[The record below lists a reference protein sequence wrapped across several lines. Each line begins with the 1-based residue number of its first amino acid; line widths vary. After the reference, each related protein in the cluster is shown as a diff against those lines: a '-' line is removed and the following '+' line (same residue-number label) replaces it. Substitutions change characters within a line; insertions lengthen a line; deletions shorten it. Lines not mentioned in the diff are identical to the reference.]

1 MTLSELT
8 GSQWILLLLCGL
20 LIGIA
25 KTGVPGFGILV
36 VPLMAMI
43 FPASAST
50 GILLGMLITADIFAA
65 IYYRYSAQW
74 KLILQLLPGTI
85 IGVVAAAALM
95 KSVND
100 SLLGKL
106 IGIVVLVMLAGR
118 YAANLLP
125 AGTRQNLDAL
135 RTHWSIATLFGS
147 MAGFTSMLANA
158 AGPVMTLYLL
168 SLGLDKKRFVG
179 LNAWYFFLLNWLK
192 VPFSAG
198 QNLMNKHSLIID
210 AATFPAIAIGALLG
224 VWLLNKLPQKV
235 FEVVVTA
242 LTATAAVKLLLSH

>member
-8 GSQWILLLLCGL
+8 GSQWLLLLLCGL

-50 GILLGMLITADIFAA
+50 GILLGMLITADVFAA

-85 IGVVAAAALM
+85 VGVIVAAALM

-198 QNLMNKHSLIID
+198 QNLMNKQSLIID

-235 FEVVVTA
+235 FEIVVTV
-242 LTATAAVKLLLSH
+242 LTAAAAVKLLLSH

>member
-8 GSQWILLLLCGL
+8 GYQWLLLLLCGL

-43 FPASAST
+43 FPASTST
-50 GILLGMLITADIFAA
+50 GILLGMLITADVFAA

-85 IGVVAAAALM
+85 VGVIVAAALM

-118 YAANLLP
+118 YASNLLP
-125 AGTRQNLDAL
+125 AGTRQNLDAF

-158 AGPVMTLYLL
+158 AGPVMTFYLL

-179 LNAWYFFLLNWLK
+179 LNAWYFFLLNWIK

-198 QNLMNKHSLIID
+198 QNLMNKDSLIID
-210 AATFPAIAIGALLG
+210 AATFPSIAIGALLG

-235 FEVVVTA
+235 FEIVVTA
-242 LTATAAVKLLLSH
+242 LTAAAAVKLLLSH